1 MNLTERIAYI
11 RGLADGL
18 KLDENRDEVKVI
30 KAMIDLL
37 EDMAYDVA
45 EMEEVVDEVC
55 NQVDE
60 IDEDL
65 AEVEEE
71 LYGDDSGYASYDKDA
86 DDFSDDEAYYEVT
99 CPACDKTTIV
109 DEDALIEGGLDCPY
123 CGAEIEFD
131 FSELNEDIDAIEEAD
146 KKADAK
152 AEEKAEAKT
161 EDKEEKK

>member
-45 EMEEVVDEVC
+45 EMEDVVDEVC

-71 LYGDDSGYASYDKDA
+71 LYGDDYGCASYDKDT
-86 DDFSDDEAYYEVT
+86 DEFSDDEAYYEVT
-99 CPACDKTTIV
+99 CPSCNNTTIV
-109 DEDALIEGGLDCPY
+109 DEDALIEGGLECPY
-123 CGAEIEFD
+123 CKAEIEFD
-131 FSELNEDIDAIEEAD
+131 FSELNEDIDALEDAD
-146 KKADAK
+146 KKADEKAEDK
-152 AEEKAEAKT
+152 AEEK
-161 EDKEEKK
+161 EEKK

>member
-11 RGLADGL
+11 RGLAEGL

-37 EDMAYDVA
+37 EDMAYDVV

-65 AEVEEE
+65 AEVEEDI
-71 LYGDDSGYASYDKDA
+71 YGDGGYVSYDKDT
-86 DDFSDDEAYYEVT
+86 DEFSDDEAYYEVT

-131 FSELNEDIDAIEEAD
+131 FSELNEDIDALEEAD
-146 KKADAK
+146 KKADTKAEVKAEDK
-152 AEEKAEAKT
+152 AEEK
-161 EDKEEKK
+161 

>member
-37 EDMAYDVA
+37 EDMAYDVV

-65 AEVEEE
+65 AEVEEDI
-71 LYGDDSGYASYDKDA
+71 YGDGGYVSYDKDT
-86 DDFSDDEAYYEVT
+86 DEFSDDEAYYEVT

-131 FSELNEDIDAIEEAD
+131 FSELNEDIDALEEAD
-146 KKADAK
+146 KKADTK
-152 AEEKAEAKT
+152 AEDKAE
-161 EDKEEKK
+161 DKAEKK

>member
-11 RGLADGL
+11 RGLAEGL

-37 EDMAYDVA
+37 EDMAYDVV

-65 AEVEEE
+65 AEVEEDI
-71 LYGDDSGYASYDKDA
+71 YGDGGYGSYDKDT
-86 DDFSDDEAYYEVT
+86 DEFSDDEAYYEVT

-146 KKADAK
+146 KKADTKAEDKAEDK
-152 AEEKAEAKT
+152 AEEK
-161 EDKEEKK
+161 

>member
-45 EMEEVVDEVC
+45 EMEDVVDEVC

-71 LYGDDSGYASYDKDA
+71 LYGDDYGCASYDKDT
-86 DDFSDDEAYYEVT
+86 DEFSDDEAYYEVT
-99 CPACDKTTIV
+99 CPSCNNTTIV
-109 DEDALIEGGLDCPY
+109 DEDALIEGGLECPY
-123 CGAEIEFD
+123 CKTEIEFD
-131 FSELNEDIDAIEEAD
+131 FSELNEDIDALEDAD
-146 KKADAK
+146 KKAD
-152 AEEKAEAKT
+152 EKAEDKA
-161 EDKEEKK
+161 EDKEEKE

>member
-11 RGLADGL
+11 RGLAEGL

-37 EDMAYDVA
+37 EDMAYDVV

-65 AEVEEE
+65 AEVEEDI
-71 LYGDDSGYASYDKDA
+71 YGDGGYVTYDKDT
-86 DDFSDDEAYYEVT
+86 DEFSDDEAYYEVT

-131 FSELNEDIDAIEEAD
+131 FSELNEDIDALEEAD
-146 KKADAK
+146 KKADTKAEVKAEDK
-152 AEEKAEAKT
+152 AEEK
-161 EDKEEKK
+161 

>member
-37 EDMAYDVA
+37 EDMAYDVV

-65 AEVEEE
+65 AEVEEDI
-71 LYGDDSGYASYDKDA
+71 YGDGGYVSYDKDT
-86 DDFSDDEAYYEVT
+86 DEFSDDEAYYEVT

-146 KKADAK
+146 KKADTKAEVKAEDK
-152 AEEKAEAKT
+152 AEEK
-161 EDKEEKK
+161 

>member
-37 EDMAYDVA
+37 EDMAYDVV

-65 AEVEEE
+65 AEVEEDI
-71 LYGDDSGYASYDKDA
+71 YGDGGYVSYDKDT
-86 DDFSDDEAYYEVT
+86 DEFSDDEAYYEVT

-131 FSELNEDIDAIEEAD
+131 FSELNEDIDALEEAD
-146 KKADAK
+146 KKADEKAEDKAEDK
-152 AEEKAEAKT
+152 AEEK
-161 EDKEEKK
+161 

>member
-37 EDMAYDVA
+37 EDMAYDVV

-65 AEVEEE
+65 AEVEEDI
-71 LYGDDSGYASYDKDA
+71 YGDGGYVSYDKDT
-86 DDFSDDEAYYEVT
+86 DEFSDDEAYYEVT

-152 AEEKAEAKT
+152 AEDKAADKAE
-161 EDKEEKK
+161 KK

>member
-11 RGLADGL
+11 RGLAEGL

-37 EDMAYDVA
+37 EDMAYDVV

-65 AEVEEE
+65 AEVEEDI
-71 LYGDDSGYASYDKDA
+71 YGDGGYVTYDKDT
-86 DDFSDDEAYYEVT
+86 DEFSDDEAYYEVT

-146 KKADAK
+146 KKADTK
-152 AEEKAEAKT
+152 AEDKAE
-161 EDKEEKK
+161 DKAEKK

>member
-45 EMEEVVDEVC
+45 EMEDVVDEVC

-65 AEVEEE
+65 ADVEENV
-71 LYGDDSGYASYDKDA
+71 YGDDYGYASYDTDT
-86 DDFSDDEAYYEVT
+86 DEFSDDEAYYEVT
-99 CPACDKTTIV
+99 CPVCDKTTIV

-131 FSELNEDIDAIEEAD
+131 FSELNEDIDALEEAD
-146 KKADAK
+146 KRADEK
-152 AEEKAEAKT
+152 AEEKAEDKT
-161 EDKEEKK
+161 EDKAEK